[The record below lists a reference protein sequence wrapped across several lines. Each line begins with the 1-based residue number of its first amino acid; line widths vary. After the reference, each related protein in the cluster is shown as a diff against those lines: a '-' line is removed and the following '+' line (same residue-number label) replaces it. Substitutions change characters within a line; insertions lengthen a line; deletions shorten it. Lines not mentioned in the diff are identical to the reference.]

1 MKTHNRFYSVGSVT
15 MVVALL
21 LIQGAT
27 ISATGGRVSSTIHSH
42 GYNVNSN
49 TSRAYS
55 ANVTYP
61 NNERDMDVVSAASDR
76 DDITWWQQDC
86 VQSLSV
92 ASFPFYDGFESG
104 TMGSDWTISTTN
116 QGRVQ
121 VSSSYFY
128 TGTYSLLLD
137 DALNDST
144 FSIAAAILTVDLSG
158 QAQVE
163 LDFWWREFADENHAE
178 DGVFIS
184 DDNGAHWYPLFSFN
198 DGPEFWRHQII
209 DLDAAATAHGLT
221 LNDHF
226 QIKFQFYDG
235 SPIPADGYAFDEVRV
250 RAPRIPVPASFP
262 YYNGFESGALGAEWI
277 TQFTFEGRVQVGT
290 SYAYTG
296 TYSLLL
302 DDALNDSTFSIAA
315 AILTVDLSGQAQ
327 VELDFWWREFADEN
341 HAEDGVFIS
350 DDNGAHWYQLFSFND
365 GPEFWRHQIVNL
377 DAAAATQGLTLN
389 DHFQIKFQ
397 FYDGSPIPADGY
409 AIDEVQVR
417 PNAAP
422 TLAWLGDTNYQQD
435 GLHPESG
442 DVGDGYVYRIK
453 YTDIDADSPD
463 SVRVHVQTGGVDIA
477 GSPFAMACASGDY
490 ALGVTC
496 TFTKSG
502 LEAGTDYTY
511 YFVAQD
517 AQGNPAVPTAPIDA
531 PDVTI
536 TYRVYLPL
544 IMKNA
549 GPPAGAPIL
558 NAINDPTGYYQYT
571 LSWSAVERAT
581 SYTLQEDDNAS
592 FTSPASVYIGPSA
605 TTLVYAPS
613 VGTYYYRV
621 NASNVFGESGWSNT
635 QSVAVSVP
643 PPPRPVSGHWSGTT
657 NPGKPMSFNVSGDG
671 TQWMS
676 FTLSADW
683 SGCEAYGT
691 RTWTITGPGSI
702 TNNQFSYTA
711 AWISFTGRFSSRT
724 SASGTYHIDVTI
736 PVVLCGPNGCWTCYV
751 FFDEQSIWTATG
763 P

>member
-1 MKTHNRFYSVGSVT
+1 

-92 ASFPFYDGFESG
+92 ASFPFYDGFKSG

-137 DALNDST
+137 DALNDSTFSIAAAILTVDLSGQAQVELDFWWREFADENHAEDGVFISDDNGAHWYPLFSFNDGPEFWRHQIIDLDAAATAHGLTLNDHFQIKFQFYDGSPIPADGYAFDEVRVRAPRIPVPASFPYYNGFESGALGAEWITQFTFEGRVQVGTSYAYTGTYSLLLDDALNNST

-350 DDNGAHWYQLFSFND
+350 DDNGAHWYPLFSFND
-365 GPEFWRHQIVNL
+365 GPEFWRHQIIDL
-377 DAAAATQGLTLN
+377 DAAATAHGLTLN

-409 AIDEVQVR
+409 AFDEVQVR

-453 YTDIDADSPD
+453 YTDIDAEL
-463 SVRVHVQTGGVDIA
+463 A
-477 GSPFAMACASGDY
+477 
-490 ALGVTC
+490 
-496 TFTKSG
+496 
-502 LEAGTDYTY
+502 
-511 YFVAQD
+511 
-517 AQGNPAVPTAPIDA
+517 
-531 PDVTI
+531 
-536 TYRVYLPL
+536 
-544 IMKNA
+544 
-549 GPPAGAPIL
+549 
-558 NAINDPTGYYQYT
+558 
-571 LSWSAVERAT
+571 
-581 SYTLQEDDNAS
+581 
-592 FTSPASVYIGPSA
+592 
-605 TTLVYAPS
+605 
-613 VGTYYYRV
+613 
-621 NASNVFGESGWSNT
+621 
-635 QSVAVSVP
+635 
-643 PPPRPVSGHWSGTT
+643 
-657 NPGKPMSFNVSGDG
+657 
-671 TQWMS
+671 
-676 FTLSADW
+676 
-683 SGCEAYGT
+683 
-691 RTWTITGPGSI
+691 
-702 TNNQFSYTA
+702 
-711 AWISFTGRFSSRT
+711 
-724 SASGTYHIDVTI
+724 
-736 PVVLCGPNGCWTCYV
+736 
-751 FFDEQSIWTATG
+751 
-763 P
+763 